1 MSLPEDRRKIVFL
14 DRDGVI
20 NRDSPDYIKSWA
32 EFEYLPRSLAAFRL
46 LNDHGFETI
55 VITNQS
61 GIGRKFLTLE
71 TLTDMHRRMKDQ
83 IRENGG
89 DLLDI
94 YFCPHMPDKGC
105 DCRKPKSGMIR
116 EACRVHQIE
125 PDQTVMVGDSTK
137 DIECA
142 HNAGCGTAVLVKT
155 GNGTKA
161 ESELRQNNTRMDYV
175 AEDLYDAVEW
185 IVGSK
190 VPKVS

>member
-1 MSLPEDRRKIVFL
+1 MSSTGNQRRIVFL

-32 EFEYLPRSLAAFRL
+32 EFEFLPRSLEAFRL
-46 LNDHGFETI
+46 LNDNGFETI
-55 VITNQS
+55 IITNQS
-61 GIGRKFLTLE
+61 GIGRKFFTLE

-83 IRENGG
+83 IRDNGG

-94 YFCPHMPDKGC
+94 YFCPHLPDKGC
-105 DCRKPKSGMIR
+105 DCRKPNPGLIR
-116 EACRVHQIE
+116 EACREHQIE

-142 HNAGCGTAVLVKT
+142 HNAGCSTAVLVKT

-161 ESELRQNNTRMDYV
+161 EPELRQNNTRVDYV

-185 IVGSK
+185 ILENLQ
-190 VPKVS
+190 